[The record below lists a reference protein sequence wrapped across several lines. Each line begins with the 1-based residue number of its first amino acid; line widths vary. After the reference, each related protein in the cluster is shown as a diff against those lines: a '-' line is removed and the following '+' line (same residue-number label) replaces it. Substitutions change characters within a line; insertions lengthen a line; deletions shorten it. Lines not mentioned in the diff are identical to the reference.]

1 MHSTLGS
8 FVPLAMFEN
17 EEKKLGNPGD
27 TYRHENAKGAILVL
41 NL

>member
-1 MHSTLGS
+1 MG
-8 FVPLAMFEN
+8 PLCLWQCLKI